1 MGERLRKFI
10 LITTGNE
17 AHTKPVNMANS
28 KTWSE
33 RILNAASKESSIDNR
48 TLRVRFRIPKTE
60 MNQEEYNNVI
70 GRTTRHLAESN
81 MLKRVDRG
89 VYTITK
95 KGRKAVGA

>member
-1 MGERLRKFI
+1 MEPAFKQI
-10 LITTGNE
+10 
-17 AHTKPVNMANS
+17 VMANS

-60 MNQEEYNNVI
+60 MSQEEYNNVI
-70 GRTTRHLAESN
+70 GRTTRHLYENN
-81 MLKRVDRG
+81 MLKRTDRG

-95 KGRKAVGA
+95 KGKKAIAA